1 MSKSVLPISTEKV
14 SFHELIFDL
23 GLFVTLDL
31 LANQVAVVVLV
42 LVIVLPI
49 GLMVISIDHMK
60 WPHLLVV

>member
-14 SFHELIFDL
+14 SFHKLIFDL
-23 GLFVTLDL
+23 GLFVILDL
-31 LANQVAVVVLV
+31 LASQVAVVVLV